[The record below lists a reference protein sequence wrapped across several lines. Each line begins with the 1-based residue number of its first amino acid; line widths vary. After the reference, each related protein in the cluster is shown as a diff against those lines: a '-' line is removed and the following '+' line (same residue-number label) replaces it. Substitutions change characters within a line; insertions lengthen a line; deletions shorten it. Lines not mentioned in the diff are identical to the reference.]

1 MQKIVPHKI
10 IRKKV
15 SRNSNINDF
24 YAHIDVRTGDKI
36 GWNDINRKLT
46 SLFGKIKEYRQEK
59 KNYYK
64 LENKP
69 EVLRVYKF
77 LNTKLKEA
85 IQKKDTVKIQEI
97 LKKISK
103 LPWENKNKYYGW
115 DLSAVQ
121 DWQFFNEKYKLV
133 LGKIIR
139 GNAHGRI
146 LDIGSGSWNYF
157 SPEFN
162 EIPFPRKITAIDTS
176 KEMLLRS
183 EANKRIKLD
192 LNEIN
197 KGKRLPF
204 DNNEFDTLNLSFIVN
219 YLDLSKLDITFKEFN
234 RITNKGG
241 TILISGD
248 AESGLRDYVKH
259 QFNPKHYIDIL
270 NKLDYKIKMH
280 TIFVDVKQSEIEKSS
295 HTKQVE
301 FCKLIIAHKPK

>member
-1 MQKIVPHKI
+1 MQKIIPHKI
-10 IRKKV
+10 IRKHV
-15 SRNSNINDF
+15 LRNFNADDY
-24 YAHIDVRTGDKI
+24 YAHVDVRTGDKI

-46 SLFGKIKEYRQEK
+46 SLFGNIKEYRLEK
-59 KNYYK
+59 KNYFK

-69 EVLRVYKF
+69 EVLNLYKL
-77 LNTKLKEA
+77 LNSMLKEA
-85 IQKKDTVKIQEI
+85 VQKKDAVQMREI

-103 LPWENKNKYYGW
+103 LPWENKNKYSGW

-121 DWQFFNEKYKLV
+121 DWQFFNSKYKQV

-162 EIPFPRKITAIDTS
+162 EIPFSRQVTAIDTS

-197 KGKRLPF
+197 KGKKLPF
-204 DNNEFDTLNLSFIVN
+204 GDNEFDTLNLSFIVN
-219 YLDLSKLDITFKEFN
+219 YLDLNKLNITFKEFN
-234 RITNKGG
+234 RVTKKGG

-248 AESGLRDYVKH
+248 AESGLRDYAKH
-259 QFNPKHYIDIL
+259 QFNPKYYVDIL
-270 NKLDYKIKMH
+270 NELNYKTKVH
-280 TIFVDVKQSEIEKSS
+280 TIFVDVKQSLIEKGSD
-295 HTKQVE
+295 TKQVE